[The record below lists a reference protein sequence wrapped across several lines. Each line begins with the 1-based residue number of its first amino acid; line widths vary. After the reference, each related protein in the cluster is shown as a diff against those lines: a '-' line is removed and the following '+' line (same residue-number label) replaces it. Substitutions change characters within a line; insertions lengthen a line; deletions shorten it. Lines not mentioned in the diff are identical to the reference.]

1 MMTFVISGTIEVAA
15 TVVIMIMVTW
25 QVMLVAI
32 PSVILVLFIQVS
44 TYHVGPLDS
53 CSCAQ
58 PL

>member
-1 MMTFVISGTIEVAA
+1 VAA

-25 QVMLVAI
+25 QVVLVAI